1 MHLWGDNL
9 RRIICNILS
18 ALSIN
23 FHNVKIVF
31 VRIIKHIRLVS
42 NQVIKAISLVVSNGL
57 AKNNRRLVQL
67 TVVTKQHIF
76 LTSVI
81 KKIMLAS

>member
-1 MHLWGDNL
+1 M
-9 RRIICNILS
+9 
-18 ALSIN
+18 
-23 FHNVKIVF
+23 
-31 VRIIKHIRLVS
+31 RLVS